1 MIYVSLSVLHI
12 IYIPQWFHDL
22 PNRSIQKTKEER
34 FFFSWAYPKFPFVFP
49 SLFFLLDII
58 LQEENKTLISKTTSK
73 LIVMGNCL
81 VGKKIANVTEEED
94 RCEEVIAKKDYKGK
108 DRKVKIVITRDE
120 LEKLI
125 LFQLNA
131 DGAAKGGDATL
142 ASFGDFLRELEAER
156 VAGEAAA
163 AAAEE
168 EKSRQRLCRR
178 WRPSLESVIE
188 WPEEV

>member
-1 MIYVSLSVLHI
+1 
-12 IYIPQWFHDL
+12 
-22 PNRSIQKTKEER
+22 
-34 FFFSWAYPKFPFVFP
+34 
-49 SLFFLLDII
+49 
-58 LQEENKTLISKTTSK
+58 
-73 LIVMGNCL
+73 MGNCL
-81 VGKKIANVTEEED
+81 VGKKIANVAEEDD

-131 DGAAKGGDATL
+131 DGAAKGGDATS
-142 ASFGDFLRELEAER
+142 ASFGDFLIELEAEK
-156 VAGEAAA
+156 VAGEAGEAAA

-168 EKSRQRLCRR
+168 EKSRRRLCRM

>member
-1 MIYVSLSVLHI
+1 
-12 IYIPQWFHDL
+12 
-22 PNRSIQKTKEER
+22 
-34 FFFSWAYPKFPFVFP
+34 
-49 SLFFLLDII
+49 
-58 LQEENKTLISKTTSK
+58 
-73 LIVMGNCL
+73 MGNCL
-81 VGKKIANVTEEED
+81 VGKKIANVAEEDD

-131 DGAAKGGDATL
+131 DGAAKGGDATS
-142 ASFGDFLRELEAER
+142 ASFGDFLIELEAEK

-168 EKSRQRLCRR
+168 EKSRRRLCRR
-178 WRPSLESVIE
+178 WRPSFHTLIE
-188 WPEEV
+188 WPEQL